1 MSSAPRALS
10 RRGGGCQSSS
20 AIQST
25 TPRARAPAAML
36 LRPLPSLL
44 TQALAPP
51 RLFCRAARRTISA
64 TAAEA
69 AGTAG
74 DGARPHRSARKLVKT
89 ALFLPPGVER
99 GAEVPPDTVVPGSN
113 IVVGPYAGDAKV
125 KEAEFVGS
133 SARARDCPDDDRP
146 EFAVLGRS
154 NVGKS
159 SLINALTRRKEAAL
173 TSKKPGTSAST
184 LVFVSSL

>member
-1 MSSAPRALS
+1 
-10 RRGGGCQSSS
+10 
-20 AIQST
+20 
-25 TPRARAPAAML
+25 ML

-44 TQALAPP
+44 TQALF
-51 RLFCRAARRTISA
+51 RRAAVPVRRTLSA
-64 TAAEA
+64 
-69 AGTAG
+69 TAG
-74 DGARPHRSARKLVKT
+74 DGARPRRSARKATPPLPRELVKT

-99 GAEVPPDTVVPGSN
+99 GAEVPPETVVPGSN
-113 IVVGPYAGDAKV
+113 IVVGPYAGDARV
-125 KEAEFVGS
+125 KEAEFVRS

-173 TSKKPGTSAST
+173 TSKKPGTPDPTPSQKKTCCTSAPT
-184 LVFVSSL
+184 VVFVSSL